1 MSYPL
6 ASLGEVCEINPRL
19 NNRKGILPDTLVTFV
34 PMAAVDEKA
43 GVIAAG
49 EVRRFVECAKGYTA
63 FAEGDVLFAKITPCM
78 ENGKAAVARGLENG
92 LGFGSTEF
100 HVLRP
105 TESILAEFVFAYIRQ
120 QPFRT
125 LAKAN
130 FTGTAGQQRVPAD
143 FLKRVEI
150 PLPSLDEQRQIV
162 DMLADAAEL
171 RRLASTVISRA
182 DAFQS
187 AIVTRLF

>member
-1 MSYPL
+1 
-6 ASLGEVCEINPRL
+6 
-19 NNRKGILPDTLVTFV
+19 
-34 PMAAVDEKA
+34 
-43 GVIAAG
+43 
-49 EVRRFVECAKGYTA
+49 
-63 FAEGDVLFAKITPCM
+63 M

-92 LGFGSTEF
+92 IGFGATEF

-105 TESILAEFVFAYIRQ
+105 TPSVLAEFVFAYIRQ
-120 QPFRT
+120 PPFRS

-130 FTGTAGQQRVPAD
+130 FTGTAGQQRVPTD

-150 PLPSLDEQRQIV
+150 PLPPLDKQRQIV

-171 RRLASTVISRA
+171 RQLASTVIARA

-187 AIVTRLF
+187 SIVTCLFRP